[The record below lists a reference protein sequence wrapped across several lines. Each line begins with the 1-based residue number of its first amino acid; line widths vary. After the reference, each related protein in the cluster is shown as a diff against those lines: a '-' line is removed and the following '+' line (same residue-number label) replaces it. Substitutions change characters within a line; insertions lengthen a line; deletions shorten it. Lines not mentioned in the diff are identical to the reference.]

1 VEALDILMKNKEKI
15 IGSIAIIVVFSG
27 FLIFGYMN
35 SKTEKLDD
43 KEIFIESNA
52 ISKTAVN
59 SENKSLKV
67 QIRGE
72 VEAPGV
78 YTMESGSRV
87 EDLIKIAGGLTEKAD
102 KDRIVSQA
110 KKLKDEECIT
120 IPAIQLISETSANN
134 VNSGIV
140 RSLPDISNKE
150 DKININTA
158 PKEDLMKIPGVG
170 EVIAGNIIDFREK
183 NGEFN
188 VIEDLKKVDR
198 IGEKTFEKM
207 KEKIEVR

>member
-1 VEALDILMKNKEKI
+1 MNILVKNKEKI
-15 IGSIAIIVVFSG
+15 IGSIVIIVVFLG
-27 FLIFGYMN
+27 FLTFGYMN
-35 SKTEKLDD
+35 SKSEKLDD
-43 KEIFIESNA
+43 KEIFIESNE
-52 ISKTAVN
+52 ISKTTVN
-59 SENKSLKV
+59 NENKSLKV

-110 KKLKDEECIT
+110 KKLKDEECII
-120 IPAIQLISETSANN
+120 IPAIQLINETSTNN
-134 VNSGIV
+134 VNLGIV
-140 RSLPDISNKE
+140 KILPDYSNKE

-158 PKEDLMKIPGVG
+158 SREDLMKIPGIG
-170 EVIAGNIIDFREK
+170 EVIAGNIIEFREK